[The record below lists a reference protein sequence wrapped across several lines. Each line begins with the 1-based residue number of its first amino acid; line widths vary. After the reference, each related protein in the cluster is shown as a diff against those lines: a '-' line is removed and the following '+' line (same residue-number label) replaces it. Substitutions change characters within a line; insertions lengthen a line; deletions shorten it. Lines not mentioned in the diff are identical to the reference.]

1 MPTLSLAF
9 HVFLVLPYSLLPPP
23 PPRCEV
29 GAAMA
34 MVFLILHWAASLVC
48 FLLRHVMASL
58 FGIAAIYLLTR
69 RSRWPT
75 TEHSQMM
82 SPDTVSSLFPD
93 RPIRPLPKRR
103 LRERLSPE
111 VADSIKYPSSTLDNV
126 PLFYYPPYTLKG
138 EAGSGPQTAES
149 TNLVEQGRRS
159 DLGRAFIPLRNGLR
173 LGGGD
178 GAGGGLRSTL
188 VARAPAEI
196 LSRAVC
202 TPSRPDQ
209 PRPGEPQPP
218 PSAASSVDGYD
229 SFENTNNKKKRKIPS
244 AGDSVLNGAHSLNN
258 EINSLAISTGAHS
271 PTNNANGDRPH
282 HSSASYSTPGPYMAN
297 NNQGFSGPG
306 RGRLGRSRNGRSPL
320 RALADGNN
328 AWPAR
333 SSKAGASQWP
343 PAQEGAG
350 IISSAIANAEKLPPQ
365 GQENVSLLQQH
376 SSIAKTTPTSTQFT
390 FTCDSQVPGTVQW
403 PGHPNKHGMAGQA
416 ALSMANTPNGVNH
429 DVPAKGT
436 GGKSDHSRRKSRRRL
451 ERELNMAARHRQ
463 QIAAEN
469 YYHHPPKGE
478 DVWICEFCEYERIFG
493 EPPRA
498 LIRDY
503 EIKDRRHRQE
513 EADRKRLLEKAKAK
527 SRKGKK
533 SSKAPSKGGQG
544 AHHAPDQGRSDL
556 VGDQDDAPPMHH
568 GPSHSTQ
575 SEEDEYEDEFED
587 ESPSPP
593 PAHLP
598 VVGDGGGGA
607 IPIRPRT

>member
-1 MPTLSLAF
+1 M
-9 HVFLVLPYSLLPPP
+9 
-23 PPRCEV
+23 
-29 GAAMA
+29 
-34 MVFLILHWAASLVC
+34 
-48 FLLRHVMASL
+48 
-58 FGIAAIYLLTR
+58 
-69 RSRWPT
+69 
-75 TEHSQMM
+75 EHRKMM

-111 VADSIKYPSSTLDNV
+111 VADSIKYPASTLDNV
-126 PLFYYPPYTLKG
+126 PLFYYPPYTLKE
-138 EAGSGPQTAES
+138 EAGSGPQASES
-149 TNLVEQGRRS
+149 TSPVEQGRRS
-159 DLGRAFIPLRNGLR
+159 DPGRAFTPLRNGLR
-173 LGGGD
+173 LGVGD
-178 GAGGGLRSTL
+178 GDGSGLRSTL
-188 VARAPAEI
+188 VTRAPAEI
-196 LSRAVC
+196 LSRAVR

-209 PRPGEPQPP
+209 PRPGDPQPP

-244 AGDSVLNGAHSLNN
+244 AGDSVLNGAHSLNS
-258 EINSLAISTGAHS
+258 EISSLAISTSAHS
-271 PTNNANGDRPH
+271 PTNDANGDRPH
-282 HSSASYSTPGPYMAN
+282 HGSAGYSTPGPYMAN

-320 RALADGNN
+320 RALADGNHGG
-328 AWPAR
+328 WPAR
-333 SSKAGASQWP
+333 ASKAGASQWP
-343 PAQEGAG
+343 AAQEGAG

-365 GQENVSLLQQH
+365 GQENVSLLEQH
-376 SSIAKTTPTSTQFT
+376 SAIAKTTPTSTQFT

-403 PGHPNKHGMAGQA
+403 PGHPNRHGMVSQA
-416 ALSMANTPNGVNH
+416 APPMANAPNGVNH

-436 GGKSDHSRRKSRRRL
+436 GTKPGQSRRKSRRRL

-533 SSKAPSKGGQG
+533 SGKAPNKGGHG
-544 AHHAPDQGRSDL
+544 AHHAPDQGHSDL
-556 VGDQDDAPPMHH
+556 VGDQDAPPMHH
-568 GPSHSTQ
+568 GHSHSTQ
-575 SEEDEYEDEFED
+575 SEEEEYGDEFED
-587 ESPSPP
+587 ESPSPAP
-593 PAHLP
+593 GRPQLGAQ